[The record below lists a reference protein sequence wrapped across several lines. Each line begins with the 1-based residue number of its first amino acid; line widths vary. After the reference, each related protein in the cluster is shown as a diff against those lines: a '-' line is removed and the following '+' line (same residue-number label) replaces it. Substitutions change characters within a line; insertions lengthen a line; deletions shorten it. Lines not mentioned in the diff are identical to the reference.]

1 MKRFR
6 LLKQT
11 RQATE
16 YSCGASAL
24 QSVLSYWGRDVD
36 EEDLMK
42 ILGTN
47 PEVGTYPD
55 DIVRAA
61 RSLGFEAEVK
71 ENLTVDD
78 VEAST
83 RKGVPVIILGQAWK
97 SRKDSDTADAND
109 WADGH
114 YTVALAVDKDYVYFE
129 DPFVRMGKG
138 FIPRQDFEALWHNVM
153 GGDLSR
159 PKQIHLG
166 IFIRGEKPAKTQR
179 IQDLDLS
186 TLDFGK
192 IGTLNLMAIL
202 FPGRIEPYDFITE
215 WRDLA
220 EGGIIRPDAFIMLRK
235 DPEGRLTA
243 MEGGRLQQEE
253 DQVEI
258 NAVLSA
264 LVGFRERRT
273 DLTLKEAESGAKA
286 AESGDFGLSP
296 QQIETIGKQVPP
308 DHSALIILFE
318 NLWERR
324 FKEIIDRY
332 RGDLI
337 VQKAILPEQLA
348 RFGKELAEREKTE
361 TGGGRN
367 GR

>member
-1 MKRFR
+1 MAKTEARILDAMRRATYRLRMEVLAGLARARKKQIRCECCGEGLEQFLTIDHIDGRGSEHRRELKLNGRRLYDWLKANNYPPNFR
-6 LLKQT
+6 LLCFNCN
-11 RQATE
+11 
-16 YSCGASAL
+16 S
-24 QSVLSYWGRDVD
+24 GRA
-36 EEDLMK
+36 
-42 ILGTN
+42 IN
-47 PEVGTYPD
+47 
-55 DIVRAA
+55 
-61 RSLGFEAEVK
+61 
-71 ENLTVDD
+71 
-78 VEAST
+78 
-83 RKGVPVIILGQAWK
+83 
-97 SRKDSDTADAND
+97 
-109 WADGH
+109 
-114 YTVALAVDKDYVYFE
+114 
-129 DPFVRMGKG
+129 
-138 FIPRQDFEALWHNVM
+138 
-153 GGDLSR
+153 GGEC
-159 PKQIHLG
+159 PH
-166 IFIRGEKPAKTQR
+166 
-179 IQDLDLS
+179 
-186 TLDFGK
+186 
-192 IGTLNLMAIL
+192 
-202 FPGRIEPYDFITE
+202 
-215 WRDLA
+215 
-220 EGGIIRPDAFIMLRK
+220 K

-324 FKEIIDRY
+324 FKEIIGRY

-361 TGGGRN
+361 TGEGRN

>member
-24 QSVLSYWGRDVD
+24 QSVLSYWGKDVD

-71 ENLTVDD
+71 DNLTVDD

-83 RKGVPVIILGQAWK
+83 NRGIPVIILGQAWV
-97 SRKDSDTADAND
+97 SRKASDASPADS

-114 YTVALAVDKDYVYFE
+114 YMVALAVDRDYVYFE

-138 FIPRQDFEALWHNVM
+138 FIPRKDFEAQWHNVM

-159 PKQIHLG
+159 PKQIHVG
-166 IFIRGEKPAKTQR
+166 IFIRGKKPAQPQR
-179 IQDLDLS
+179 FHDVDLS
-186 TLDFGK
+186 RLDFGK
-192 IGTLNLMAIL
+192 IGTLNLMAVL
-202 FPGRIEPYDFITE
+202 FKGGDLLPFDYVNE

-220 EGGIIRPDAFIMLRK
+220 EGGTIRPDAFLLFRK
-235 DPEGRLTA
+235 DREGLLTA
-243 MEGGRLQQEE
+243 FEGGRLQDEE
-253 DQVEI
+253 DILEI
-258 NAVLSA
+258 NAIIAAIAGMGEGGRELARRKAGSA
-264 LVGFRERRT
+264 VE
-273 DLTLKEAESGAKA
+273 A
-286 AESGDFGLSP
+286 AEAGDFGLAKEDIERIGG
-296 QQIETIGKQVPP
+296 QIPP
-308 DHSALIILFE
+308 DHSLIIILFE

-324 FKEIIDRY
+324 FREITKNY
-332 RGDLI
+332 GGEVI
-337 VQKAILPEQLA
+337 VQRAYLPEQIA
-348 RFGKELAEREKTE
+348 KVGKELARGDGKDA
-361 TGGGRN
+361 R
-367 GR
+367 RKK